1 MAEDVVDP
9 HESLADIREIW
20 LTMDGGQSEANEQ
33 AVVDALGDNPAMSV
47 LDRQG
52 IRDTFGGFVNTA
64 LNIMYALLAMALV
77 IAVLGVV
84 NTLAMS
90 VFERQQEI
98 GMVRAI
104 GLDRR
109 RVKRMIRLE
118 AVVISL
124 FGAVVGVALGT
135 FLGWAIG
142 KTLSG
147 DIPGYVLVIPWGR
160 LAIFLALAGL
170 VGVLASLW
178 PARSGAKLNML
189 TAIKTE

>member
-1 MAEDVVDP
+1 MPKDIADA
-9 HESLADIREIW
+9 HGSRADIREIW
-20 LTMDGGQSEANEQ
+20 LKTDGGASDANEE
-33 AVVDALGDNPAMSV
+33 ALVKALGDNPAMSIM
-47 LDRQG
+47 DRQD
-52 IRDTFGGFVNTA
+52 IRDMFGGSVNLA
-64 LNIMYALLAMALV
+64 MNIMYGLLAMALI
-77 IAVLGVV
+77 IAVLGVI

-98 GMVRAI
+98 GMLRAI

-124 FGAVVGVALGT
+124 FGAVVGIALGM

-142 KTLSG
+142 QTLSS
-147 DIPGYVLVIPWGR
+147 DIPGYELVLPWDR
-160 LAIFLALAGL
+160 IAVFLVLAGL

-178 PARSGAKLNML
+178 PARSAAKLNML